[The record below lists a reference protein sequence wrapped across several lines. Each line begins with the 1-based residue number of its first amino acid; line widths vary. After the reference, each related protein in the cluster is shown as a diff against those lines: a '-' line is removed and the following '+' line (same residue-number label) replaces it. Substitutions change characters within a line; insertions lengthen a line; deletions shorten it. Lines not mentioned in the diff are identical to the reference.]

1 MATKENV
8 LSSTPEGFELT
19 PEGKFLYT
27 GVSKAPAFTSTQP
40 SFDSRL
46 RRYYGEKMDDSYN
59 PINPIVRGF
68 KSTAIGEG
76 AGIAGFGELLTDSD
90 YLQNLQEDL
99 SKSAAKIP
107 TRSFFEDVIPAA
119 KKFEL
124 DELGGFI
131 GESFGSMVGFL
142 APYAATMLFPEPSTT
157 VAGTGA
163 LGVRILSKVGSVLGL
178 GAKTKK
184 ARFARSAITGG
195 TLTAA
200 GREQKEIRD
209 ITGQENRGLALA
221 SGILQGQAERLPISA
236 LFKSRAMGKNT
247 YRSWIGAAL
256 GGGALAGSAEGGTE
270 LVQEALSL
278 GTNKVAAELAD
289 VTYDLLTPN
298 NAIRLVDA
306 TASGFAGGAPLG
318 AIGAVGNYTQRDPSP
333 DEDADLIKRTSETIS
348 INRDS
353 ILDQGR
359 LATFNG
365 LTDALGRELQNKDR
379 MFSQEE
385 LNEYNAF
392 LEDLNNP
399 DIIKSEKTR
408 NDLKQKL
415 EPLINEVKIKVLPD
429 EEVNVEQTELEK
441 SATDLVRSAQE
452 LTGVNLEEESN
463 IELADN
469 DVRKGRQLRVDS
481 ATIDQPMTSDLAP
494 YKQGNA
500 DLDYR
505 AAYARG
511 AAYMHQTEK
520 GEFPAIITEI
530 DQDSGLVTKAI
541 GPNGVILLDEE
552 GPAYTVQQIQA
563 ANTDRKE
570 QKPRSTPE
578 EIRQVLADVRGRKA
592 LEAELDKEQKKIRKQ
607 MGQAVAIEG
616 TEKISPEKLQT
627 LQRAPKVPAP
637 LARNIPASMLKGA
650 AERSAR
656 LEKQPTV
663 KQDYT
668 KKGLGL
674 KETTETKQETEQP
687 TEEKPVSVTRRSRV
701 KQTGTRKKPTRTE
714 QAKTEEQP
722 TTKVKLKVQG
732 KTVEANVTTD
742 SANKLDALKER
753 MKGRVNRI
761 SDSGRKVIPSDG
773 SQMMIF
779 LPRLNF
785 ENLQVFI
792 RELVG
797 LVGDAFEYSIESL
810 KITLERNP
818 KKNEIIDEYQK
829 VYKDSV
835 GALVNSYAGQNKINP
850 SQLTEFSNGVIQY
863 FESKRKD
870 KKYNGKSIA
879 FIFNDILNDT
889 NESELFEWINKN
901 HIQFPKGADSYGLG
915 RSLTLINNSIA
926 SRKEVAGNENDS
938 KVYLSEMTPED
949 SPSAATLY
957 AMDGST
963 ADSVVLF
970 KVADKKLSISIQA
983 EDANGKMTIAYKLK
997 EKIAD
1002 TLTTENVNN
1011 DKKIAYVYIPYDVIW
1026 NEKGEFR
1033 SENFDRTS
1041 RKTKYSFAPDM
1052 PYTHLDRSEF
1062 IEFLSKAM
1070 RENGSE
1076 GFAKLLESNK
1086 DNAGSFD
1093 RRDLSGFIELAR
1105 KHQILDRSKTYKPEN
1120 IFKELL
1126 PDDDFQISS
1135 KNAKEIS
1142 DLIVLSTRVIAHRFI
1157 QDHNNS
1163 LNEADSIINKIIKD
1177 RSLEGYGRLRF
1188 LEDDNFKSI
1197 VENQINHKN
1206 KKPLTSV
1213 GGVPLESKYDYLNHY
1228 ITVATAIKGTATR
1241 RLNPA
1246 KKTASDISE
1255 IRKNELRNIID
1266 TQERYIKDAEQ
1277 VIKKFRALEK
1287 SGRSYEPIYD
1297 YKDKKKLKV
1306 KSVGLMPKRL
1316 DFQTRELARQ
1326 VGAYLK
1332 STDAQ
1337 KKSNSHEIFLL
1348 LNGIY
1353 FEPISQYAEIYNREL
1368 PTKVSEDISEKI
1380 VKEDTAQDIQSSTYT
1395 EEAGYQD
1402 VIKEDVPTDDEM
1414 ERLSQADKQDSEF
1427 SAKTRQLKT
1436 RLGRARKAYRDL
1448 LNNPNRT
1455 MDDLIRSHAEMVV
1468 NNDLVSYEIY
1478 DGIDND
1484 TLYSASEL
1492 AGESAINQLNTVLD
1506 KNGLLPTEKDRNA
1519 KGTFSPV
1526 SKKFGKLIKALFP
1539 LEIPNGYKEFG
1550 KKKKEILSLKKKF
1563 REALEEENKKGRY
1576 RSAFSSLSEDIESKL
1591 SFSKSAKETFNELLS
1606 EIDDEFLVRETDTT
1620 VQVLDKDL
1628 IDSYVDKYE
1637 SQMLEELMIE
1647 FDYDQEGFAGYEKR
1661 NNLRENLL
1669 GSIGLSYGTGRRQKR
1684 LVDFIN
1690 KTFDL
1695 GENRDWEE
1703 LYNMASV
1710 EIGLADDFRSEVKK
1724 VFSSQ
1729 SDRGQDISA
1738 YDIMRRFISFGTA
1751 SKSSKGVA
1759 ADFAKDPKKTFF
1771 KDELRAF
1778 VKGRKFRSNL
1788 DNIDLFSQMLK
1799 LNLQF
1804 NDDVI
1809 SERYYKANI
1818 NDALKL
1824 PAYALINNSEQ
1835 TPVHIFARLK
1845 TLMENSEDVMAVF
1858 DSAEWKSLAAFDK
1871 PEKVES
1877 YYNEVLKENEKAK
1890 LNLIQKPQLKRNAS
1904 ANEIEK
1910 YNKEI
1915 FAWTK
1920 NSERISDVNNVIRLD
1935 LLNMI
1940 VDDTVKMTIKQ
1951 TGMSSNVFRK
1961 LMKIQSVRAQAGRQQ
1976 AMANAL
1982 NELIKSTKE
1991 AGAYDAQPAI
2001 SQSLK
2006 GRGAFSGSNLRNSLI
2021 NHRYEGA
2028 FTRLAVLFESH
2039 TARQAMPRDFLTTN
2053 GRDNFTYRK
2062 GKVSSVGKMIG
2073 SPEGQTTDPDSYRI
2087 IDQAVGAKGIKELL
2101 NNYSNVLP
2109 EQMVNEGLDFLNSIP
2124 EKYFRDLT
2132 FEIAEDIVSD
2142 QVRLKGSFF
2151 ESEGRIRAAVNLANS
2166 REAGAD
2172 TVAHEIA
2179 HSTYDFLND
2188 RETSNIESLR
2198 INSLKKLMSGAGTQ
2212 QQAII
2217 ADKIL
2222 VEFNGNISTTDYYN
2236 KLIQGLFPDG
2246 TSIPSG
2252 FDNAINSIYPLING
2266 QEYFTHMMTN
2276 EGKVTYFDSLP
2287 SYHQG
2292 IIGKMIQKA
2301 KDIFNT
2307 IINYLTGKKGL
2318 APELKKDILAKF
2330 NSGEFKSRRQS
2341 LKPKVHGKFEYKYD
2355 VEKAIETDYREGQ
2368 NKAAAQL
2375 IVKESSAASKLITNL
2390 IEDALNELSTDDK
2403 YKGILL
2409 NEKGEIDVS
2418 KRISVGTQLKRNKEI
2433 QQYLEEF
2440 ETLTGD
2446 PTFSPKSYMEMD
2458 EKDMPQSVWEQVSRN
2473 AAVNFEFLVRGYQ
2486 KLLNRKESFDSE
2498 AYKEETAKMIEDME
2512 GKYVDD
2518 AKMNSAIREG
2528 RNKMLELLKQAQNE
2542 EKRKGVLKLLES
2554 FGFSLQRLKEQI
2566 NNVELGQKLKDVMK
2580 DMYGTITL
2588 TEEGRIAL
2596 FEGRVANLK
2605 TGELTSKT
2613 TWQRLIRIYK
2623 DNLQLTEPSKSK
2635 VKATPMQQFAAWNML
2650 TIHDLDRKQMG
2661 ISDEIL
2667 QQAEI
2672 SSEQYFQDMYKKG
2685 GSAKNAMSKLI
2696 NDYSNSVRKGHVAS
2710 KLFLSSRRALS
2721 NRIKKQTEIE
2731 LATEVLGS
2739 VIESEQFI
2747 EARKRAV
2754 DVIQMRPDAAIK
2766 YDGTSYRLPHPLPDK
2781 VKEISTQLDTKELLD
2796 SQLLEI
2802 DEYLSS
2808 LDKWINDP
2816 KNKNDVFMF
2825 YWKDFRDHVS
2835 TLMNDNSTRRGQISQ
2850 RSKILSLG
2858 KVGEAYKQWD
2868 AFLADVGGYPARLSR
2883 QLLSTA
2889 DEAKER
2895 AEDWRQ
2901 KYAEKIQSLI
2911 FAAAK
2916 SHGYEGNPIGVALW
2930 KKNVKKKY
2938 FAYANKTGRLLN
2950 VGDEIFYEGKKN
2962 KITKEDEDAL
2972 KYQAKAINELYDL
2985 NMNKLRGSVAES
2997 RKVSDQIRGTD
3008 EQFIRKP
3015 LKTGDITLPKTFE
3028 SKSVVFANQID
3039 LYMKAIGGLFKD
3051 INDRNLPESVT
3062 RQLKLSIYKETRV
3075 GKESLYDVLSN
3086 QWDFVEAFL
3095 DDRSGKITSGTN
3107 PYFTEG
3113 VYDEAR
3119 DKLFDGEITN
3129 LEDLADHFAKNSV
3142 KIDEDAEGEA
3152 NAEDNAL
3159 SRDEAL
3165 YELLREMVFQ
3175 VQKVHQQISPA
3186 DTRGKSDNIKITVL
3200 NDKNSFNTA
3209 RQDPIANYYFYDY
3222 GVSSTP
3228 EISKIVADSYTQY
3241 LDEFSSSLDNVKQY
3255 LRNAASEYN
3264 KNIEGFDK
3272 KKRDEALSGENY
3284 IKYDTLKTD
3293 INQLETLSNLLQ
3305 GIQQRDQRYEQ
3316 AMFSGVGMLAFNDLT
3331 AAALMSSTTGIRNLI
3346 GTPTRTNLRLQSIF
3360 GFNFR
3365 INASS
3370 VLNLGKALLE
3380 LGGRTAYG
3388 LGTGIGYG
3396 AVDFAKS
3403 KGSRTRSA
3411 MRKFLTKA
3419 FDEAWTKEIA
3429 LGQFKIN
3436 GALSHIAERG
3446 YGIRRDTGFRFDNW
3460 WESPET
3466 RGRIER
3472 EDDLKRR
3479 RDKKFGKL
3487 RMKAVEYANKASFVL
3502 VETGTNYAPRMFDMT
3517 GNNISYRQANVVA
3530 KILDTRL
3537 KKMHDT
3543 FGSEMIW
3550 KIYNEP
3556 DKAFDREKLEVIKP
3570 EHLFSN
3576 GFLFKANES
3585 NMKNLEDLF
3594 IQSGLDFHKEA
3605 LSFLKQLDTDKNAS
3619 FLSDDATGRLGIAL
3633 FSENTNTIGSRSL
3646 ALTNNPDISVLFRL
3660 WGWSF
3665 SAFHNSNL
3673 WLSRSIKGNPKWW
3686 SRDGLRFQQFLAISG
3701 FLTMGAM
3708 YYGGGEEL
3716 IRMLKMLLYGEV
3728 ASNKHPWEEDGLRDQ
3743 AAAWAQYAMAS
3754 FPIANIPVNLIAG
3767 TMGSSPKAT
3776 SGTDLF
3782 FQSII
3787 DKVAGYIS
3795 GFMQTGD
3802 PLYRIDATAKS
3813 IFSSP
3818 VHRGLIDLV
3827 SPVAVGHKDITNN
3840 GRLIST
3846 YAEKEFRKERRY
3858 SGGGYATPVTPHIR
3872 NLVGYAAAG
3881 DFDSF
3886 IKERTKAIQAA
3897 VEMEKEDP
3905 IKYVQQA
3912 YWGKDP
3918 WRTNLKGTISLGMR
3932 EDILKK
3938 IEDGYGKETK
3948 DAFKV
3953 TENNFNKGYILLGGS
3968 PNRFSSPS
3976 YSTSGVSLD
3985 SPRRTRRKGRG
3996 AEFDT
4001 RRGSGVGRLRRS
4013 SLRKIYGV

>member
-8 LSSTPEGFELT
+8 LSSPPEGFELT

-27 GVSKAPAFTSTQP
+27 GVQRAPAFSSEPP
-40 SFDSRL
+40 SFDARL
-46 RRYYGEKMDDSYN
+46 RRYYGEDMRDSYN
-59 PINPIVRGF
+59 PLNPIIRGL
-68 KSTAIGEG
+68 KSTAIGEA
-76 AGIAGFGELLTDSD
+76 AGITGFGEIATDSD

-107 TRSFFEDVIPAA
+107 TRSFFEDVVPAA
-119 KKFEL
+119 KRFEL
-124 DELGGFI
+124 SEIGGFV
-131 GESFGSMVGFL
+131 GESLGSMVGFL
-142 APYAATMLFPEPSTT
+142 APYAATMLFPEPSST
-157 VAGTGA
+157 VAGAGA
-163 LGVRILSKVGSVLGL
+163 LGTRILSKVGTVLGV

-184 ARFARSAITGG
+184 GRFARSAITGG
-195 TLTAA
+195 TLTAS
-200 GREQKEIRD
+200 GRQQKSIRD

-221 SGILQGQAERLPISA
+221 SGILQGQAERLPLSA

-247 YRSWIGAAL
+247 YRSWLGAAL
-256 GGGALAGSAEGGTE
+256 GGGGVTGAAEAGTE
-270 LVQEALSL
+270 LVQEALSM
-278 GTNKVAAELAD
+278 GTDKVAAELAD

-306 TASGFAGGAPLG
+306 AASGFAGGAPLG

-333 DEDADLIKRTSETIS
+333 EEDADLVKKASESIS
-348 INRDS
+348 LNRDS

-359 LATFNG
+359 IATFNG
-365 LTDALGRELQNKDR
+365 LADALGRELQNKER
-379 MFSQEE
+379 MFSREE
-385 LNEYNAF
+385 LGEYSAF
-392 LEDLNNP
+392 LEDLDNP
-399 DIIKSEKTR
+399 DIIKSDKTR
-408 NDLKQKL
+408 NELKQKL
-415 EPLINEVKIKVLPD
+415 QPLIDEVKIKVLP
-429 EEVNVEQTELEK
+429 EQEVQVEKSEIEK
-441 SATDLVRSAQE
+441 SATDLVKSAQQ
-452 LTGVNLEEESN
+452 LTGIDLEEESN
-463 IELADN
+463 IELVEE

-505 AAYARG
+505 AAFARG
-511 AAYMHQTEK
+511 AAYMHETEK
-520 GEFPAIITEI
+520 GEFPAIIKEI
-530 DQDSGLVTKAI
+530 DQETGVVTRAE
-541 GPNGVILLDEE
+541 GPQGVVLLDKE
-552 GPAYTVQQIQA
+552 GPAYTIQQIQA

-570 QKPRSTPE
+570 LKPRSTPE

-592 LEAELDKEQKKIRKQ
+592 LEAKLDKEQQKIRKQ
-607 MGQAVAIEG
+607 MGQPVAIEG
-616 TEKISPEKLQT
+616 PEKVSPEKLQA
-627 LQRAPKVPAP
+627 LARAPKVPASI
-637 LARNIPASMLKGA
+637 ARNVPAAMLKGA
-650 AERSAR
+650 AERAAR
-656 LEKQPTV
+656 LEKQRAEKP
-663 KQDYT
+663 DYK

-674 KETTETKQETEQP
+674 KESKKPEQVEDVVEQPVAETKP
-687 TEEKPVSVTRRSRV
+687 SRTRRARV
-701 KQTGTRKKPTRTE
+701 KQTGTRKETTKTSKQKPKTE
-714 QAKTEEQP
+714 QQP
-722 TTKVKLKVQG
+722 TKKVTLKVQG
-732 KTVEANVTTD
+732 ETVQADVTESDAEQLEALSKSMAD
-742 SANKLDALKER
+742 RGK
-753 MKGRVNRI
+753 RI
-761 SDSGRKVIPSDG
+761 EEAGRKIVSNDG
-773 SQMMIF
+773 TQMMIF

-797 LVGDAFEYSIESL
+797 LVGDAVQYSIKYLS
-810 KITLERNP
+810 ITLKRDP
-818 KKNEIIDEYQK
+818 KKNEIISEYQK
-829 VYKDSV
+829 VYEEQLGSLV
-835 GALVNSYAGQNKINP
+835 GSYASQNKINP
-850 SQLTEFSNGVIQY
+850 AQLKEFASGVLEY

-870 KKYNGKSIA
+870 NKYKGKSLAFALSDIA
-879 FIFNDILNDT
+879 SNI
-889 NESELFEWINKN
+889 NEAELFDWISNN
-901 HIQFPKGADSYGLG
+901 HIQFPRGAESYGLG
-915 RSLTLINNSIA
+915 QSLTLINNSIA
-926 SRKEVAGNENDS
+926 SRREIAGDENDS
-938 KVYLSEMTPED
+938 VVNLSEMTPED
-949 SPSAATLY
+949 SPSASTLY

-983 EDANGKMTIAYKLK
+983 VDANGKMTIAYKLK
-997 EKIAD
+997 DKIAK

-1011 DKKIAYVYIPYDVIW
+1011 EKNIAYVYLPYDVVW
-1026 NEKGEFR
+1026 NENGEFR

-1052 PYTHLDRSEF
+1052 PHTHLDRSEF
-1062 IEFLSKAM
+1062 VEIMSKSL

-1076 GFAKLLESNK
+1076 GFAKMFSQFELYRPEL
-1086 DNAGSFD
+1086 A
-1093 RRDLSGFIELAR
+1093 GFIELAR
-1105 KHQILDRSKTYKPEN
+1105 KHQALDSSKTYKPTN
-1120 IFKELL
+1120 RFKSDK
-1126 PDDDFQISS
+1126 PANFQIASQT
-1135 KNAKEIS
+1135 AKEMAELVIQ
-1142 DLIVLSTRVIAHRFI
+1142 STEAVADRFI
-1157 QDHNNS
+1157 QDHNNA
-1163 LNEADSIINKIIKD
+1163 LNEADSLINKIIKGD
-1177 RSLEGYGRLRF
+1177 IVRGEGYGRLSF
-1188 LEDDNFKSI
+1188 LDDFNFRSI
-1197 VENQINHKN
+1197 VDKQQNHKTN
-1206 KKPLTSV
+1206 KPLTEV
-1213 GGVPLESKYDYLNHY
+1213 NGVKLEGKFDYLLHY
-1228 ITVATAIKGTATR
+1228 IKTATAIKATHQR
-1241 RLNPA
+1241 RLTPA
-1246 KKTASDISE
+1246 QKAASDISDT
-1255 IRKNELRNIID
+1255 RKNELREVIS
-1266 TQERYIKDAEQ
+1266 TQESYIRDATQ
-1277 VIKKFRALEK
+1277 VLKKFQAIEK
-1287 SGRSYEPIYD
+1287 SGRKYEPIYD
-1297 YKDKKKLKV
+1297 YKDKKRLKV
-1306 KSVGLMPKRL
+1306 NTVGLVPKRL
-1316 DFQTRELARQ
+1316 DEATRQMARQ
-1326 VGAYLK
+1326 VGAYLASSETERK
-1332 STDAQ
+1332 RNAHT
-1337 KKSNSHEIFLL
+1337 IFPII
-1348 LNGIY
+1348 NGLY
-1353 FEPISQYAEIYNREL
+1353 FEPIKQYSEIYNREIPKL
-1368 PTKVSEDISEKI
+1368 VSEDVSEKI
-1380 VKEDTAQDIQSSTYT
+1380 AREDTAQDIQSATYT
-1395 EEAGYQD
+1395 EEKGYQD
-1402 VIKEDVPTDDEM
+1402 TRSEDVPSDDEM
-1414 ERLSQADKQDSEF
+1414 ERMSNAEKQDAEF
-1427 SAKTRQLKT
+1427 SAKTRELKT
-1436 RLGRARKAYRDL
+1436 RLGRARRAYRDL
-1448 LNNPNRT
+1448 LNDPNRT
-1455 MDDLIRSHAEMVV
+1455 MDQLIKAHAEMVL

-1478 DGIDND
+1478 DGLSND

-1492 AGESAINQLNTVLD
+1492 AGESAIDQLRGILD
-1506 KNGLLPTEKDRNA
+1506 KYELLPTEQDRNA
-1519 KGTFSPV
+1519 KATFSPV

-1539 LEIPNGYKEFG
+1539 LEIPDGYKDFG
-1550 KKKKEILSLKKKF
+1550 KKKKELSALKTKF
-1563 REALEEENKKGRY
+1563 RQGLEEENEKGRN
-1576 RSAFSSLSEDIESKL
+1576 RNVSFAFSDDLKNKL
-1591 SFSKSAKETFNELLS
+1591 SFSKASKETFDDLLK
-1606 EIDDEFLVRETDTT
+1606 EVNDEFSARED
-1620 VQVLDKDL
+1620 QVLDQEI
-1628 IDSYVDKYE
+1628 IDSYADKYE
-1637 SQMLEELMIE
+1637 SQMLEELMLE
-1647 FDYDQEGFAGYEKR
+1647 FDYEQEGFAGYEKR
-1661 NNLRENLL
+1661 KNLREDLL
-1669 GSIGLSYGTGRRQKR
+1669 GAIGLSYGTGRRQKR

-1690 KTFDL
+1690 KTFDV
-1695 GENRDWEE
+1695 GEKRDWQE
-1703 LYNMASV
+1703 LYQFAAL
-1710 EIGLADDFRSEVKK
+1710 EIGLADDFKSQLKK
-1724 VFSSQ
+1724 VYDDQ
-1729 SDRGQDISA
+1729 QDRGIDITA
-1738 YDIMRRFISFGTA
+1738 YKILSRFISFGTA
-1751 SKSSKGVA
+1751 SKTSKGVV
-1759 ADFAKDPKKTFF
+1759 ADFAKDIKKEVF
-1771 KDELRAF
+1771 KNELRTF
-1778 VKGRKFRSNL
+1778 VKGRKFRANL
-1788 DNIDLFSQMLK
+1788 DSIDLFSQMLK

-1809 SERYYKANI
+1809 SERYYQAGIK
-1818 NDALKL
+1818 DPSKL

-1858 DSAEWKSLAAFDK
+1858 DTAEWKSVLAFNS
-1871 PEKVES
+1871 PRKVEQ
-1877 YYNEVLKENEKAK
+1877 YYNEMLKANQQAK
-1890 LNLIQKPQLKRNAS
+1890 LNLGDEPKLKRNAT
-1904 ANEIEK
+1904 AQEVAQ

-1915 FAWTK
+1915 FAW
-1920 NSERISDVNNVIRLD
+1920 NRQNERISDVNNVIRLD
-1935 LLNMI
+1935 LLSMI
-1940 VDDTVKMTIKQ
+1940 VDDTVQMTIKQ
-1951 TGMSSNVFRK
+1951 TGMSKKLFRT
-1961 LMKIQSVRAQAGRQQ
+1961 LMKIDGPRAQDGRQQ
-1976 AMANAL
+1976 SITNAL
-1982 NELIKSTKE
+1982 NELIKTTRE
-1991 AGAYDAQPAI
+1991 AGAYDLQPAV
-2001 SQSLK
+2001 SQSVR
-2006 GRGAFSGSNLRNSLI
+2006 GRGAFSGANLRNNLI

-2039 TARQAMPRDFLTTN
+2039 SARQAMPRDFLTTN

-2073 SPEGQTTDPDSYRI
+2073 SPEGQTADPDSYRI
-2087 IDQAVGAKGIKELL
+2087 IDQAVGAKAIKDLL
-2101 NNYSNVLP
+2101 TDYSNVLP
-2109 EQMVNEGLDFLNSIP
+2109 EDMVNEGMEFLNSIP
-2124 EKYFRDLT
+2124 EEYFRDLT

-2151 ESEGRIRAAVNLANS
+2151 ETEGRVRAAVNLASS

-2172 TVAHEIA
+2172 TVAHELA

-2188 RETSNIESLR
+2188 KEISNIESLR
-2198 INSLKKLMSGAGTQ
+2198 ISSLKKLINGAGTQ

-2222 VEFNGNISTTDYYN
+2222 GDFNGNISTTDFYN
-2236 KLIQGLFPDG
+2236 KLIRGMFPDG
-2246 TSIPSG
+2246 TTVPDG
-2252 FDNAINSIYPLING
+2252 FKSAINSIYPLING

-2276 EGKVTYFDSLP
+2276 EGKVAYFDTLP
-2287 SYHQG
+2287 SHHQG

-2301 KDIFNT
+2301 RDIFSA
-2307 IINYLTGKKGL
+2307 ILNYLTGKKGL
-2318 APELKKDILAKF
+2318 APELKKDILDKF
-2330 NSGEFKSRRQS
+2330 NSGEFRSRRQS
-2341 LKPKVHGKFEYKYD
+2341 LKPKVHGKFEYKYE

-2375 IVKESSAASKLITNL
+2375 IVKEASAASKLITSL
-2390 IEDALNELSTDDK
+2390 IEDALSDLSTQDK
-2403 YKGILL
+2403 YKGLLL
-2409 NEKGEIDVS
+2409 NEKGELDPS
-2418 KRISVGTQLKRNKEI
+2418 KRISVATQLKRNKEI

-2440 ETLTGD
+2440 ETLTGES
-2446 PTFSPKSYMEMD
+2446 TFSPQTYLDMN

-2473 AAVNFEFLVRGYQ
+2473 AAINFEFLVRGYQ
-2486 KLLNRKESFDSE
+2486 KLLDRSE
-2498 AYKEETAKMIEDME
+2498 TFKTDAYEQETARLIEDME
-2512 GKYVDD
+2512 GKHVDS
-2518 AKMNSAIREG
+2518 AKLKASVKEG
-2528 RNKMLELLKQAQNE
+2528 RNKMLELLKQGE
-2542 EKRKGVLKLLES
+2542 SEGKRNGALKLLES
-2554 FGFSLQRLKEQI
+2554 FGFSLQRLRDQI
-2566 NNVELGQKLKDVMK
+2566 NDAELGQKLNDVMR
-2580 DMYGTITL
+2580 DIYGTITL
-2588 TEEGRIAL
+2588 TEEGRAAL
-2596 FEGRVANLK
+2596 FEGRVSNAK

-2613 TWQRLIRIYK
+2613 TWQRLIKIYR
-2623 DNLQLTEPSKSK
+2623 DNLQFTDPAKAK
-2635 VKATPMQQFAAWNML
+2635 NKATPMQQFAAWNLL

-2685 GSAKNAMSKLI
+2685 GSAKIAMSKLI
-2696 NDYSNSVRKGHVAS
+2696 SDYSNSVRKGHVAA
-2710 KLFLSSRRALS
+2710 KLFLSSRKELA
-2721 NRIKKQTEIE
+2721 NRIKKQTETE

-2739 VIESEQFI
+2739 VIESEQFV

-2754 DVIQMRPDAAIK
+2754 DVIEMRPDAAIK
-2766 YDGTSYRLPHPLPDK
+2766 YDGTSYTLPHPIAGQS
-2781 VKEISTQLDTKELLD
+2781 KEISTQLDTKEFLE
-2796 SQLLEI
+2796 SQLVEI
-2802 DEYLSS
+2802 DAYLAS
-2808 LDKWINDP
+2808 LDKWIHDP
-2816 KNKNDVFMF
+2816 KNKDDVFMF
-2825 YWKDFRDHVS
+2825 FWKDFRNHVS
-2835 TLMNDNSTRRGQISQ
+2835 TLMNDNSTRRGQVSQ

-2901 KYAEKIQSLI
+2901 KHAEKMQSLI

-2950 VGDEIFYEGKKN
+2950 VGDEIFYEGQKN
-2962 KITKEDEDAL
+2962 KITKEDEAAL

-2997 RKVSDQIRGTD
+2997 RKVSDKIRGTD

-3039 LYMKAIGGLFKD
+3039 LYMKAIGGLFKE
-3051 INDRNLPESVT
+3051 INERNLPESVT
-3062 RQLKLSIYKETRV
+3062 RQLKLSIYKEARV
-3075 GKESLYDVLSN
+3075 GKESLYDVLAN
-3086 QWDFVEAFL
+3086 QWDFIEAFL

-3107 PYFTEG
+3107 PYFTEK

-3175 VQKVHQQISPA
+3175 VQKVHQQVSPA

-3209 RQDPIANYYFYDY
+3209 RQEPIANYYFYDY

-3241 LDEFSSSLDNVKQY
+3241 LDEFVSSLNNVKQY
-3255 LRNAASEYN
+3255 LRNAAAELN
-3264 KNIEGFDK
+3264 KNIEGFDR

-3293 INQLETLSNLLQ
+3293 INQLETLTNLLE
-3305 GIQQRDQRYEQ
+3305 GIQQRDQRFEQ
-3316 AMFSGVGMLAFNDLT
+3316 QMFSGVGMLAFNDLT

-3360 GFNFR
+3360 GFSFR
-3365 INASS
+3365 INAYSI
-3370 VLNLGKALLE
+3370 VNLGKALLE

-3388 LGTGIGYG
+3388 LGAGLGYG
-3396 AVDFAKS
+3396 AVEFAKS

-3411 MRKFLTKA
+3411 MRTFLTKA
-3419 FDEAWTKEIA
+3419 FDEAWTKEITI
-3429 LGQFKIN
+3429 GQFKLN

-3530 KILDTRL
+3530 KVLDTRL

-3543 FGSEMIW
+3543 LGSELIW
-3550 KIYNEP
+3550 KMYNEP
-3556 DKAFDREKLEVIKP
+3556 NKAFDMAKLEAIKP
-3570 EHLFSN
+3570 EHLFAN
-3576 GFLFKANES
+3576 GFLFKANET

-3594 IQSGLDFHKEA
+3594 IQAGLDFHKEA
-3605 LSFLKQLDTDKNAS
+3605 LSFLRQLDTDKNAS

-3633 FSENTNTIGSRSL
+3633 FAENTSTIGSRSL
-3646 ALTNNPDISVLFRL
+3646 DLTNNPDKQFIWRLF
-3660 WGWSF
+3660 GWSF
-3665 SAFHNSNL
+3665 AAFHNSNL

-3686 SRDGLRFQQFLAISG
+3686 SRDGLRFQQFLAISS

-3754 FPIANIPVNLIAG
+3754 FPIANIPVNMVSG
-3767 TMGSSPKAT
+3767 VMGSSPKAT
-3776 SGTDLF
+3776 TGTDLF
-3782 FQSII
+3782 FQSILS
-3787 DKVAGYIS
+3787 KIS
-3795 GFMQTGD
+3795 GYVSGWFQTGD

-3818 VHRGLIDLV
+3818 LHKGLIDLV

-3881 DFDSF
+3881 DWDSF
-3886 IKERTKAIQAA
+3886 KKERTKAIQAA

-3932 EDILKK
+3932 ENILKK
-3938 IEDGYGKETK
+3938 VESGYGKSTK
-3948 DAFKV
+3948 DDFLE
-3953 TENNFNKGYILLGGS
+3953 TERNFNRGYILLGGT

-3976 YSTSGVSLD
+3976 ISTGGVSLD
-3985 SPRRTRRKGRG
+3985 LPRRTRRKGRG

-4001 RRGSGVGRLRRS
+4001 RRTSGVGRLRRS
-4013 SLRKIYGV
+4013 NLRKVYGV